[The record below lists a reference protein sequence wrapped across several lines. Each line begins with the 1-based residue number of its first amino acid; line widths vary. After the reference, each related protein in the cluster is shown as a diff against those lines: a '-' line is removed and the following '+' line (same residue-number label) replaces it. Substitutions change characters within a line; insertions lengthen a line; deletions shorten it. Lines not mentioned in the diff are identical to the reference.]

1 MGLPCNSHSKEML
14 QAKIKG
20 QNIGHTIILI
30 NCNSH
35 TKTNASS
42 KNRRPKQR
50 SYNNIQYNLIVNL
63 IPKLM
68 LQAK

>member
-1 MGLPCNSHSKEML
+1 MVCSMGLPCNSHSKEML

-35 TKTNASS
+35 TKTNA
-42 KNRRPKQR
+42 
-50 SYNNIQYNLIVNL
+50 
-63 IPKLM
+63 
-68 LQAK
+68 QAKIEGQNRGHTIIYNII